1 MLKIG
6 LTGGIGSG
14 KTTIAKAFSTSG
26 YPVYIADTEASRL
39 INHSSG
45 IREAL
50 IRLFGKTIYHPDK
63 TLDKR
68 QLSTLIFNDKS
79 LLQQVNRIVHPAV
92 MQDFEELCGKLQ
104 APFVFFE
111 SAILFEAGL
120 ANYFDYVICVTA
132 ALQTRIARVMKRDGI
147 PAEKV
152 NERIRNQAE
161 EEEKSKR
168 ANFVIDTTDGK
179 DWQNQL
185 SIIQDFLIHKQ

>member
-14 KTTIAKAFSTSG
+14 KTTIAKAFSDSG

-50 IRLFGKTIYHPDK
+50 VRLFGENIYRPDK

-79 LLQQVNRIVHPAV
+79 LLQQVNRTISR
-92 MQDFEELCGKLQ
+92 G
-104 APFVFFE
+104 
-111 SAILFEAGL
+111 G
-120 ANYFDYVICVTA
+120 
-132 ALQTRIARVMKRDGI
+132 R
-147 PAEKV
+147 
-152 NERIRNQAE
+152 
-161 EEEKSKR
+161 
-168 ANFVIDTTDGK
+168 
-179 DWQNQL
+179 
-185 SIIQDFLIHKQ
+185 